1 MAGRRK
7 RKFSNTA
14 AELQLDPVLRQ
25 KVQNAFEKKFT
36 YSKPKDGIW
45 KVPENFTKHKDDWE
59 IEELMTLKSNL
70 NSLKDKLS
78 DKDIVKWHQHT
89 TFMNLAGN
97 VNSELRQTVRPEL
110 CTQAW
115 CKFYEMVSSYDLVD
129 LQNDTF
135 NSVHLCEAPGAFIT
149 SLNHYLV
156 SSDYSGTWNWIGTTL
171 NPYYE
176 GNNPS
181 EMIDDDRF
189 VRGSYGNWD
198 FGVDN
203 TGNLMSWQNIQQ
215 IKDKVAVM
223 GPVTLVTADG
233 SIDCQDNPAEQEK
246 VVSKLHYCEVLS
258 SILILS
264 PGGNMV
270 LKKFT
275 MFECDT
281 ICLLYLLNCLFTEV
295 TVFKPATSKSGNSEV
310 YLICLGFL
318 GIDSIQEQMEQLCE
332 KYFSSAESDTEIHC
346 LFSQDEIPE
355 DFLQQHIKCCNYFT
369 SLQEETIQTNLNY
382 FERMSD
388 DFSEEIIGMKVCC
401 TDLYFSKYNVRSIPM
416 YLKITQ
422 PQKQQKKSCNHR
434 YREIKRNEGTY
445 NDRVRVQALKWEQR
459 VLQYDTYDIDYSC
472 MEWFRNFYP
481 PEEEEVRKWECATGC
496 QVLTIRSSRFCDGK
510 FVQQAQDISIN
521 WKNEESKMA
530 VFSADYNVSSII
542 SSLDILFNQSVYDFP
557 CHVTIVSS
565 AELNCEKIQKQE
577 YVNKVT
583 MVKDMT
589 EVCGHTI
596 LVYLDIFNTTTETD
610 ITSQKNLLKKLM
622 KMFQVL
628 SKENTVLIQMP
639 TCLTRFT
646 AGIVYLLSSCFQK
659 VGFLPQPGKESLLQM
674 LICYKYSGVSH
685 FLLEHCCHLV
695 DEQNSK
701 DSKSAN
707 ALLETVPILSLIN
720 DPEFVQFLMNSNENL
735 IKSYVTTI
743 VSNVRQKISDQT

>member
-7 RKFSNTA
+7 RKFSNTT
-14 AELQLDPVLRQ
+14 AELQLDPILRQ
-25 KVQNAFEKKFT
+25 KVQNVFEKKFT

-45 KVPENFTKHKDDWE
+45 KLPENFIKHKDDWE
-59 IEELMTLKSNL
+59 IKELKTLKSNL

-115 CKFYEMVSSYDLVD
+115 CKFYEMVSAYDLVD

-156 SSDYSGTWNWIGTTL
+156 SSDYSGTWNWVGTTL

-223 GPVTLVTADG
+223 GPVTLVT
-233 SIDCQDNPAEQEK
+233 
-246 VVSKLHYCEVLS
+246 
-258 SILILS
+258 
-264 PGGNMV
+264 
-270 LKKFT
+270 
-275 MFECDT
+275 
-281 ICLLYLLNCLFTEV
+281 
-295 TVFKPATSKSGNSEV
+295 VFKPATSKSGNSEV

-318 GIDSIQEQMEQLCE
+318 GVDSIQGQIEQLCE
-332 KYFSSAESDTEIHC
+332 KYFSPAESSTEIHC
-346 LFSQDEIPE
+346 LFSKDEIPE
-355 DFLQQHIKCCNYFT
+355 DFLQQHIKCCTYFT
-369 SLQEETIQTNLNY
+369 SFQEETIHSNLNY
-382 FERMSD
+382 FEKISD
-388 DFSEEIIGMKVCC
+388 DFSQEIIGMKVCC
-401 TDLYFSKYNVRSIPM
+401 TDLYFSKYNVKSIPM

-422 PQKQQKKSCNHR
+422 PQKPQKKSCNHR
-434 YREIKRNEGTY
+434 YREIKRNEGSY
-445 NDRVRVQALKWEQR
+445 NDRVRVQALQWEQR
-459 VLQYDTYDIDYSC
+459 VLQYDTYDMDDSC
-472 MEWFRNFYP
+472 VEWFRTLYP
-481 PEEEEVRKWECATGC
+481 LEDDEVKNWACVTGY
-496 QVLTIRSSRFCDGK
+496 QVTTIMSSRFCDGK
-510 FVQQAQDISIN
+510 FVQQAQDIGIN
-521 WKNEESKMA
+521 WKIEESKMA
-530 VFSADYNVSSII
+530 DTTADCNVSSII

-565 AELNCEKIQKQE
+565 AELKCDEIQKQE

-583 MVKDMT
+583 TVEDIT
-589 EVCGHTI
+589 EVCDHTI
-596 LVYLDIFNTTTETD
+596 LVYLDIFNTSTETD
-610 ITSQKNLLKKLM
+610 ITSQRTLLKKLT

-639 TCLTRFT
+639 SCLTRFT
-646 AGIVYLLSSCFQK
+646 AGIIYLLSSCFQK
-659 VGFLPQPGKESLLQM
+659 IGFLPQPGKESLLQI
-674 LICYKYSGVSH
+674 LICYKYAGVSH

-707 ALLETVPILSLIN
+707 VLLETVPILSLIN

-735 IKSYVTTI
+735 LKSYITTI
-743 VSNVRQKISDQT
+743 VSNVKQKMSNQT

>member
-14 AELQLDPVLRQ
+14 AELQLDPILRQ
-25 KVQNAFEKKFT
+25 KVQNVFEKKFT
-36 YSKPKDGIW
+36 YSKPQDGIW

-59 IEELMTLKSNL
+59 IKELMTLKSDL

-115 CKFYEMVSSYDLVD
+115 CKFYEMVSAYDLVD
-129 LQNDTF
+129 LKNDNF

-156 SSDYSGTWNWIGTTL
+156 SSDYSGTWNWMGTTL

-181 EMIDDDRF
+181 QMIDDDRF
-189 VRGSYGNWD
+189 VRGSYDNWD

-215 IKDKVAVM
+215 IKEKVAVM

-233 SIDCQDNPAEQEK
+233 SIDCQNNPAEQEK

-275 MFECDT
+275 MLECDT

-310 YLICLGFL
+310 YLMCLGFL
-318 GIDSIQEQMEQLCE
+318 GIGSIQGQIEQLCE
-332 KYFSSAESDTEIHC
+332 KYFSPAESSTEIHC

-369 SLQEETIQTNLNY
+369 SLQEETIKNNLNY
-382 FERMSD
+382 FEKISD
-388 DFSEEIIGMKVCC
+388 DFSQEIIGMKVCC
-401 TDLYFSKYNVRSIPM
+401 TDLYFSKYNVKSIPI

-445 NDRVRVQALKWEQR
+445 NDRVRVQALQWEQR
-459 VLQYDTYDIDYSC
+459 VLHYDTYDIDDSC
-472 MEWFRNFYP
+472 VEWFRILYP
-481 PEEEEVRKWECATGC
+481 PEEEEVRKWACVTGC
-496 QVLTIRSSRFCDGK
+496 QVTTIMSSRFCDGK
-510 FVQQAQDISIN
+510 FVQQAEDIVIN
-521 WKNEESKMA
+521 WKNEESKITDPT
-530 VFSADYNVSSII
+530 ADYNVSSII

-557 CHVTIVSS
+557 CHVTIVTS
-565 AELNCEKIQKQE
+565 AELKCDEIQKQE

-583 MVKDMT
+583 TVEDIT
-589 EVCGHTI
+589 EVCDHTI
-596 LVYLDIFNTTTETD
+596 LVYLDIFNTSTETD
-610 ITSQKNLLKKLM
+610 ITSQKTLLKKLT

-628 SKENTVLIQMP
+628 PKENTVLIQMP

-646 AGIVYLLSSCFQK
+646 AGIIYLLSSCFQK
-659 VGFLPQPGKESLLQM
+659 VGFLTQPGKESLLQM
-674 LICYKYSGVSH
+674 LICYKYSGVSD

-695 DEQNSK
+695 DEHISK

-707 ALLETVPILSLIN
+707 VLLETVPILSLIN

-735 IKSYVTTI
+735 LKSYITTI
-743 VSNVRQKISDQT
+743 VSNVKQKISDQT